1 MLGPGRGN
9 ARPCIGALRMAT
21 STLLFRGST
30 HVEEPTPHQMH
41 QISDIPPAWFVSSV
55 RASNLRGG
63 RGSINFKRLL
73 WLLLISQIAEM
84 ENARLQATPAAV
96 PQSEVRFCRDSERE
110 SCCQYQA
117 VYCRACPIVPR
128 YRGTLEIIVLR
139 YLPQY
144 GRHRTVGT
152 VFTTAVDL
160 FIRV

>member
-9 ARPCIGALRMAT
+9 ARPCIGALRMAA

-55 RASNLRGG
+55 RASNLRGD
-63 RGSINFKRLL
+63 RGSINFKWLL

-117 VYCRACPIVPR
+117 VTACRRCAGLVLL
-128 YRGTLEIIVLR
+128 YLAQVEI
-139 YLPQY
+139 
-144 GRHRTVGT
+144 
-152 VFTTAVDL
+152 A
-160 FIRV
+160 RVS

>member
-84 ENARLQATPAAV
+84 ENVRLQSYAKRSPV
-96 PQSEVRFCRDSERE
+96 CRDSEWE
-110 SCCQYQA
+110 LLSISSC
-117 VYCRACPIVPR
+117 YCRACPIVLGVVR
-128 YRGTLEIIVLR
+128 
-139 YLPQY
+139 
-144 GRHRTVGT
+144 RHSTVGTVGT
-152 VFTTAVDL
+152 VFTRPILSGYTN
-160 FIRV
+160 

>member
-73 WLLLISQIAEM
+73 WLLLISQIEWKMCACK
-84 ENARLQATPAAV
+84 AT
-96 PQSEVRFCRDSERE
+96 QSEVRFAGIANG

-117 VYCRACPIVPR
+117 VTAGLVPLYFGN
-128 YRGTLEIIVLR
+128 YRTVGTNR
-139 YLPQY
+139 RY
-144 GRHRTVGT
+144 GRHRTV
-152 VFTTAVDL
+152 FTTGTAVVA
-160 FIRV
+160 RVCRSVM